1 MAIYYK
7 TEIADEELWRNYAT
21 IKSPVTK
28 EAIILK
34 YSHLVKYVAGRISIG
49 LPSNIEFDDLVSY
62 GIFGLIDA
70 IDKFDRS
77 RGIKFETYAIARIR
91 GSILD
96 ELRKNDWI
104 PRSIRQKAKELERT
118 YAELENRF
126 GRSATDHEM
135 CSALN
140 MSIEDFHHL
149 LSEVSCTTLNSLDEL
164 WMTHTGDED
173 SVRLLD
179 LIRSNEDDDPLF
191 QLEVDELKTSLAAAI
206 DSLPERERMVIS
218 LYYYDGLTLKEISQV
233 MEVSESRISQ
243 IHTNAIYRLRGRLTR
258 WRQSLIEV

>member
-1 MAIYYK
+1 MAVSYK
-7 TEIADEELWRNYAT
+7 TDLMDEELWRNYST
-21 IKSPVTK
+21 TKSPGTK

-34 YSHLVKYVAGRISIG
+34 YSHLVKYVAGRVSIG

-70 IDKFDRS
+70 IDKFDQS

-118 YAELENRF
+118 YAEMENRF
-126 GRSATDHEM
+126 GRSATDYEM
-135 CSALN
+135 CEALN
-140 MSIEDFHHL
+140 MNIEDFHHL

-164 WMTHTGDED
+164 WITHTGDED
-173 SVRLLD
+173 AVRLLD

-191 QLEVDELKTSLAAAI
+191 QLEVEELKTSLAAAI
-206 DSLPERERMVIS
+206 DILPERERLVIS

-258 WRQSLIEV
+258 WRQSLVEV

>member
-1 MAIYYK
+1 MAVYCK
-7 TEIADEELWRNYAT
+7 TEIPDEELWQNYT
-21 IKSPVTK
+21 STKSPCIK
-28 EAIILK
+28 ESIILK

-49 LPSNIEFDDLVSY
+49 LPSNVEFDDLVSY

-70 IDKFDRS
+70 IDKFDPS

-96 ELRKNDWI
+96 ELRKTDWI
-104 PRSIRQKAKELERT
+104 PRSIRQKAKKLERT
-118 YAELENRF
+118 YTELENRL
-126 GRSATDHEM
+126 GRSATDYEM
-135 CSALN
+135 CNALN
-140 MSIEDFHHL
+140 MNIEDFHHL

-164 WMTHTGDED
+164 WMAHTGDED

-179 LIRSNEDDDPLF
+179 LIQANEDDDPLF
-191 QLEVDELKTSLAAAI
+191 QLEANELKNSLATAI

-243 IHTNAIYRLRGRLTR
+243 IHTNAIYRLHSRLTR
-258 WRQSLIEV
+258 WRQSFTEV